1 MAANCIGLDIGA
13 SAVKVVQLRE
23 TRKGLYLENFGIR
36 NLPPQSIVDGTIMNQ
51 VAVLEAIESLFASM
65 GIKRKEVAL
74 AVSGRNVIVKKI
86 ALPQMSMTDLSEE
99 LSLEMKHHIPFAREE
114 VEVDY
119 EVVVPKNAEGQMEV
133 LLVAAKKEI
142 IVDYLELVR
151 EAGLQTTVL
160 DVSAFAVQNIY
171 ERCRGIS
178 PVDTLIILNVGAVS
192 TSINIVLGGVTTF
205 VRDVSIGGESV
216 TGEIARSMQLSME
229 EAEFRKSEA
238 ASGIGVDPDLMKIIT
253 KVCDVMAGEFQR
265 SIDYFLSS
273 TRATEKIRLVVTGGG
288 SILKPLVHS
297 IERKSHLPVEV
308 FDGFTQGVIV
318 DPAKFDMNLLQAR
331 AATASV
337 ALGLAL
343 RRPGDKR

>member
-1 MAANCIGLDIGA
+1 MAANCVGLDIGA
-13 SAVKVVQLRE
+13 SAVKVVQLSE
-23 TRKGLYLENFGIR
+23 SRKGVVLENFGI
-36 NLPPQSIVDGTIMNQ
+36 NPLPPQSIVDGSIMNQ
-51 VAVLEAIESLFASM
+51 VAVLEAIEALFSRLN
-65 GIKRKEVAL
+65 IKRKDVAL

-86 ALPQMSMTDLSEE
+86 TLPQMSVPELAEE
-99 LSLEMKHHIPFAREE
+99 LTIEMKHHIPFDRDE
-114 VEVDY
+114 VEVDH
-119 EVVVPKNAEGQMEV
+119 ELVVQKNAEGQMEV

-142 IVDYLELVR
+142 ILDYMELVR
-151 EAGLQTTVL
+151 EAGLNTSVI

-171 ERCRGIS
+171 QRCKGINPS
-178 PVDTLIILNVGAVS
+178 ESIIILNIGAIS
-192 TSINIVLGGVTTF
+192 TSINVVINGVTTF

-216 TGEIARSMQLSME
+216 TGEIVRSLQLARD
-229 EAEFRKSEA
+229 EAEFRKRESS
-238 ASGIGVDPDLMKIIT
+238 SGLGVDPELMKIIN

-273 TRATEKIRLVVTGGG
+273 IKVSSTVKLVVTGGG
-288 SILKPLVHS
+288 SILKPLIHA
-297 IERKSHLPVEV
+297 IERKSKLPVEV

-318 DPAKFDMNLLQAR
+318 DPAKFDMPLLQSQ